1 MTLLASRSRLAWL
14 ICGLTV
20 ASAVAVVVIAVADPN
35 SAGPTQTSPT
45 GPTARDKPQGGYV
58 PYAVL
63 TAIVFSTF
71 AVVGAVVAA
80 RRPRNAV
87 GWLIAVAGL
96 LWTLAVLS
104 NGVFWHMAFG
114 RPDAPA
120 ASDLVAWF
128 GTWAF
133 VPAFVLLLSLVPLL
147 FPTGAPPGPRW
158 RVVGWTAAVAGG
170 ITTLS
175 TALAP
180 GPLETSDYP
189 WLDNPLGI
197 EGLGLGTLAD
207 VSFVVSAVTAL
218 AALSSVVVR
227 YRRARGIERLQ
238 LRWVAAAACLLVL
251 CAVGGTLASPWLGE
265 GVGWLAMLF
274 GLLAVAGSLAVA
286 LLRYRLY
293 DIDVVINRALVYGAL
308 TATLALTY
316 LGSVLLLQ
324 LALSG
329 ITEES
334 GLAVAAST
342 LAVAALF
349 RPARTRIQHGVD
361 RRFYR
366 RKYDAVRTLERFGTH
381 LRDEVDLD
389 ALGSELRAVVSDT
402 MQPASISLWLRAERR

>member
-1 MTLLASRSRLAWL
+1 MRRLGFSSGLACV

-20 ASAVAVVVIAVADPN
+20 AAAVAVVVITIADPN
-35 SAGPTQTSPT
+35 ASGPTHTSPS
-45 GPTARDKPQGGYV
+45 GPTADDKPQGGYV
-58 PYAVL
+58 PYAML

-87 GWLIAVAGL
+87 GWLIAVAAL

-104 NGVFWHMAFG
+104 NGVYWHMAFG

-128 GTWAF
+128 GTWTF
-133 VPAFVLLLSLVPLL
+133 VPAFVILLGLVPLL
-147 FPTGAPPGPRW
+147 FPTGAPPGQRW

-170 ITTLS
+170 VAAVS

-180 GPLETSDYP
+180 GPLDTADYP
-189 WLDNPLGI
+189 WVDNPLGI
-197 EGLGLGTLAD
+197 EGLGLRTLAK
-207 VSFVVSAVTAL
+207 VFFVPAAL
-218 AALSSVVVR
+218 AALAALGSVVVR

-251 CAVGGTLASPWLGE
+251 FAVGGSLASPWLGS

-274 GLLAVAGSLAVA
+274 GLMAVAASFAVA

-293 DIDVVINRALVYGAL
+293 DIDVVINRTLVYGAL

-329 ITEES
+329 LTSES

-349 RPARTRIQHGVD
+349 RPAEHGSSTRSTIGSSGASTTPRGRSRPS
-361 RRFYR
+361 RRGCATR
-366 RKYDAVRTLERFGTH
+366 STSGRST
-381 LRDEVDLD
+381 
-389 ALGSELRAVVSDT
+389 
-402 MQPASISLWLRAERR
+402 AS